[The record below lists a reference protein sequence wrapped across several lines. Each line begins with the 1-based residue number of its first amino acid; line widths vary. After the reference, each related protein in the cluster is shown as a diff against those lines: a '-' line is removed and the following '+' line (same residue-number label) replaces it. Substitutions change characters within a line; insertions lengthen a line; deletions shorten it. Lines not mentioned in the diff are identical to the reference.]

1 MKRTAIPPLI
11 AGTLM
16 GLLSTRAAGQDIA
29 PDAAVVD
36 SARLTQMAVQAELS
50 REVGA
55 LSRSN
60 LGSGRFTWTHAGQ
73 FILERAGRQQKQVF
87 WNNPKASATPH
98 LWQVVN
104 GPSDAVFYLDPEQG
118 RAATID
124 LETLQGNFIPANIA
138 AKAGFTGNQTQFLS
152 KKSGV
157 WTLSETTDSTTV
169 YKATIDSGSMR
180 LTLHSEKDA
189 DQAKAVYEWMRLQ
202 PLESIDLPHAARKFP
217 IQSLER
223 TDDKGTAFTFT
234 VTNWTAL
241 EEPLEVDAN
250 ELSIKDIERDLRTIA
265 KEWAAEKNANSDKE

>member
-1 MKRTAIPPLI
+1 MKRTAITPLI

-16 GLLSTRAAGQDIA
+16 ALLSTGAAGQDAA
-29 PDAAVVD
+29 PDTAAVD
-36 SARLTQMAVQAELS
+36 SARLAQLAVQAELS
-50 REVGA
+50 REVDA

-60 LGSGRFTWTHAGQ
+60 LGSGQFTWTHVGQ
-73 FILERAGRQQKQVF
+73 FVLERAGRQQKQVF

-104 GPSDAVFYLDPEQG
+104 GPSDVVFYLDPEQG

-152 KKSGV
+152 KKSAV
-157 WTLSETTDSTTV
+157 WTQGESTDSTTV
-169 YKATIDSGSMR
+169 YTATIDSGSMR
-180 LTLHSEKDA
+180 LTLRSEKDA

-223 TDDKGTAFTFT
+223 TDDQGTAFTFT

-241 EEPLEVDAN
+241 EEPLEVDAS
-250 ELSIKDIERDLRTIA
+250 ELSIKDPERDLRTIA
-265 KEWAAEKNANSDKE
+265 KEWAAEKKANSGKE